1 MHGDGTQDEIKVCP
15 HCSKAFQS
23 NRRTQRFCKP
33 AHQKAYWAEQ
43 RLNGIAATV
52 HQSTLLKSGRV
63 SLILRPHPH
72 EQSTLKPGD
81 TVRIVKEQ

>member
-15 HCSKAFQS
+15 YCAKAFQS

-33 AHQKAYWAEQ
+33 AHQKSHWAEHK
-43 RLNGIAATV
+43 LNGIAATV

-63 SLILRPHPH
+63 SLILRPHPN

-81 TVRIVKEQ
+81 TVRLVKEN